1 MKKIIGLVLLVI
13 MAGAIF
19 AGCGGADT
27 KAPAAQT
34 KKKIVIGLDDSFPP
48 MGFRDDKNNIVGF
61 DIDMAKEAAKRLN
74 VEVEFKPI
82 DWSAKEME
90 LNGKRID
97 ALWNAMNITEER
109 KKNVLF
115 SDPYMES
122 KQLIF
127 VLAGSPIKGAADLA
141 GKAVGVQESSIGDEV
156 VSKDAKLKASLKDLK
171 KYPDCIA
178 AFLDLKAG
186 RIDAIVT
193 DEILGRYYM
202 SKEAGKYV
210 AIEKPMGE
218 VGVYG
223 VGFRKDDKELRDKVQ
238 AALNEMKKD
247 GTSAKISK
255 QWFGADIVR

>member
-13 MAGAIF
+13 MAGVIF
-19 AGCGGADT
+19 AGCGGNGADK
-27 KAPAAQT
+27 KAPA

-61 DIDMAKEAAKRLN
+61 DIDMAKEASKRLGM
-74 VEVEFKPI
+74 EVEFKPI
-82 DWSAKEME
+82 DWSSKEAE
-90 LNGKRID
+90 LSSKRID
-97 ALWNAMNITEER
+97 ALWNGMNITEER

-141 GKAVGVQESSIGDEV
+141 GKVVAVQQSSIGEEV
-156 VSKDAKLKASLKDLK
+156 VAKDEKLKASLKDFK

-178 AFLDLKAG
+178 AFMDLKAG
-186 RIDAIVT
+186 RVDAVVT

-210 AIEKPMGE
+210 AIEQALGE
-218 VGVYG
+218 VGTYG

-238 AALNEMKKD
+238 AVLNEMKKD
-247 GTSAKISK
+247 GASAKISK
-255 QWFGADIVR
+255 QWFGADIVK

>member
-1 MKKIIGLVLLVI
+1 MKRAIVWVMLLI
-13 MAGAIF
+13 MAGAVF
-19 AGCGGADT
+19 AGCGAADT
-27 KAPAAQT
+27 KAPA

-61 DIDMAKEAAKRLN
+61 DIDLAKEAAKRLGM
-74 VEVEFKPI
+74 EVEFKPI
-82 DWSAKEME
+82 DWSSKEAE

-97 ALWNAMNITEER
+97 ALWNGMNITEER

-127 VLAGSPIKGAADLA
+127 VLSGSPIKSAADLA
-141 GKAVGVQESSIGDEV
+141 GKVVGVQQASIGEEV
-156 VSKDAKLKASLKDLK
+156 VVKDAKLKASLKDFK
-171 KYPDCIA
+171 TYPDFIA
-178 AFLDLKAG
+178 AFMDLKTG
-186 RIDAIVT
+186 RLDAVVT

-202 SKEAGKYV
+202 SKEAGKYI
-210 AIEKPMGE
+210 ALEQPLGE

-223 VGFRKDDKELRDKVQ
+223 IGFRKEDKELRDKVQ
-238 AALNEMKKD
+238 SVLNEMKKD

-255 QWFGADIVR
+255 QWFGADIVK

>member
-1 MKKIIGLVLLVI
+1 MKKIIGLILLMV
-13 MAGAIF
+13 MAAAIF
-19 AGCGGADT
+19 AGCGGTDK
-27 KAPAAQT
+27 KAPAAQA
-34 KKKIVIGLDDSFPP
+34 KKKVVIGLDDSFPP
-48 MGFRDDKNNIVGF
+48 MGFRDEKNNIVGF
-61 DIDMAKEAAKRLN
+61 DIDMAREATKRMG

-97 ALWNAMNITEER
+97 ALWNGMNITEER

-127 VLAGSPIKGAADLA
+127 VLSGSPIKSAADLA
-141 GKAVGVQESSIGDEV
+141 GKVVGVQQSSIGEEV
-156 VSKDAKLKASLKDLK
+156 VNKDAKLKASLKDFK
-171 KYPDCIA
+171 TYPDMIA
-178 AFLDLKAG
+178 AFLDMKAG
-186 RIDAIVT
+186 RVDAVVA

-202 SKEAGKYV
+202 SKETGKYA
-210 AIEKPMGE
+210 AIEKPVGE
-218 VGVYG
+218 VGIYG
-223 VGFRKDDKELRDKVQ
+223 VGFRKEDKELRDKVQ
-238 AALNEMKKD
+238 AVLNEMKKD

>member
-1 MKKIIGLVLLVI
+1 MKRIIGLILLV
-13 MAGAIF
+13 MVAGALF
-19 AGCGGADT
+19 AGCGGST
-27 KAPAAQT
+27 EPKAPA
-34 KKKIVIGLDDSFPP
+34 KKKVVIGLDDSFPP

-61 DIDMAKEAAKRLN
+61 DIDMAKEAAKRMGM
-74 VEVEFKPI
+74 EVEFKPI
-82 DWSAKEME
+82 DWSSKEAE
-90 LNGKRID
+90 LSAKRID
-97 ALWNAMNITEER
+97 ALWNGMNITEER

-127 VLAGSPIKGAADLA
+127 VLAGSPIKGAEDLA
-141 GKAVGVQESSIGDEV
+141 GKVVGVQQASIGEEV
-156 VSKDAKLKASLKDLK
+156 VMKDAKLKASLKDFK
-171 KYPDCIA
+171 KYPDCIS
-178 AFLDLKAG
+178 AFMDLKAG
-186 RIDAIVT
+186 RLDAVVT

-210 AIEKPMGE
+210 AIEKALGE

-238 AALNEMKKD
+238 TVLNEMKKD

-255 QWFGADIVR
+255 QWFGADIVK